1 MIEGNFV
8 NGCNSLGENIGD
20 VGGLVMV
27 YYVYKF
33 SLNGE
38 EVLVIDGFIGD

>member
-1 MIEGNFV
+1 M
-8 NGCNSLGENIGD
+8 GENIGD

-33 SLNGE
+33 SFNGK
-38 EVLVIDGFIGD
+38 EVLVIDGLIGD